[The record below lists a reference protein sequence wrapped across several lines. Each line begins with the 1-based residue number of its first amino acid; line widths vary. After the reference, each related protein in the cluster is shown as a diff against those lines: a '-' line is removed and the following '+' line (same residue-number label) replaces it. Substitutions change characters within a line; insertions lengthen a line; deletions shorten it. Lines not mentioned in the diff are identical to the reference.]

1 MNIEQKRKILQKIV
15 TLEADI
21 TELKRV
27 RNELLTSGYASATI
41 SSGSGSKSYTRM
53 DVTKVT
59 EAISQLIGEIKGLR
73 SLLNGSSVSQP
84 SQVYTIYF

>member
-41 SSGSGSKSYTRM
+41 SSGSGSKSYTRL